1 MRIRDAVARLVPAQN
16 INLHLDLI
24 AGLPYEDM
32 ASFQHSFNEVYG
44 MRPHQFQVGFL
55 KLLKGTELYDRR
67 EEYGLVCSE
76 DAPYEVL
83 KTKWLSYEELDLLHR
98 ISDRVEEF
106 VNTQGFRRSLP
117 LAERLFPDAFALY
130 EALAEYY
137 RIHGYE
143 QQRPSVTRRYEI
155 FAEFLKKQNFGKE
168 LSIAAK
174 RLILS

>member
-1 MRIRDAVARLVPAQN
+1 
-16 INLHLDLI
+16 
-24 AGLPYEDM
+24 
-32 ASFQHSFNEVYG
+32 

-117 LAERLFPDAFALY
+117 LAERLFPTHLPCMRRWQNTTGSMGTNSSAP
-130 EALAEYY
+130 
-137 RIHGYE
+137 
-143 QQRPSVTRRYEI
+143 PSPEDMRSSR
-155 FAEFLKKQNFGKE
+155 N
-168 LSIAAK
+168 S
-174 RLILS
+174 